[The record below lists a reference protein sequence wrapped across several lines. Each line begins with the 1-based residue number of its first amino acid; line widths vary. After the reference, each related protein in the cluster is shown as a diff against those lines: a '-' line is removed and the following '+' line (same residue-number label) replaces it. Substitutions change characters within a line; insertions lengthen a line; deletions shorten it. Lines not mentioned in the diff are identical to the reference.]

1 MRKLKVLIEG
11 NTPDSVRL
19 VEVVATVPVATLIPA
34 LIEAM
39 QLQQTDIFGK
49 QLAYQLRL
57 AKDERVIPMDITLA
71 DAGIT
76 LGARL
81 MLEPFE
87 NDDNEN
93 NQLDFP
99 SPPFQQIEQGEY
111 VASGVNADIANAV
124 TLVDPAQFSDPQHME
139 ETQYPVY
146 LQQRDTSSL
155 YDTIGKQ
162 RPGIVEKQRRGP
174 SRRTFLLAA
183 SAVCGAGGIGLC
195 YAAYHTTIESK
206 IESLVA
212 RTPTSPHPRAVQNVP
227 VQSKPTLPTTARL
240 QFTFTK
246 HQNIARI
253 VAWSPDGKLLASCSD
268 DKHVFLWTASGTIQR
283 DILHPGGVRA
293 LVWSPDGKRVVTGA
307 NNEVSF
313 FSVQTGVRLAHST
326 RRHTQLVTSLAWTTR
341 NEMQVVSGSTDKQ
354 AIIWDTKTY
363 GSLTRYQQHNA
374 GIDVVSWSA
383 DGRTVASSSDNG
395 IVRIWN
401 AADGKDVHGYYQ
413 DAEKAMRAMAFAP
426 SGTQLAVGGDDGIVR
441 IWNALTCVNNGQRC
455 TDEPQRIHV
464 AQSPIRTLAWSP
476 NGLLLAA
483 GGNDGTFSIWDLQ
496 RNQQALLSIKQ
507 NDIVRSLA
515 WSPDGKQLA
524 SAYGTRVSI
533 WNLQ

>member
-19 VEVVATVPVATLIPA
+19 VEVVTTVPVATLIPA
-34 LIEAM
+34 LMKAM
-39 QLQQTDIFGK
+39 QLPQIDLFGK
-49 QLAYQLRL
+49 QLAYQLRF
-57 AKDERVIPMDITLA
+57 AKDGQVIPMDITLA
-71 DAGIT
+71 EAGVT

-81 MLEPFE
+81 IL
-87 NDDNEN
+87 DSLADIDGEN
-93 NQLDFP
+93 NQLAFFA
-99 SPPFQQIEQGEY
+99 PPALQQFDPAAPDVGI
-111 VASGVNADIANAV
+111 DISNAV
-124 TLVDPAQFSDPQHME
+124 TLADPAQFSDAQYME
-139 ETQYPVY
+139 ETQYPVD
-146 LQQRDTSSL
+146 LQQRNTSGL
-155 YDTIGKQ
+155 YDTMGK
-162 RPGIVEKQRRGP
+162 RPGIIEKKTRGP

-183 SAVCGAGGIGLC
+183 SAVCGIGGVGLC
-195 YAAYHTTIESK
+195 YAAYHTAIEGK

-212 RTPTSPHPRAVQNVP
+212 KKPTALHTNAVQHVQ
-227 VQSKPTLPTTARL
+227 VQSQSRQLTMAKL

-246 HQNIARI
+246 HQNIVRN

-268 DKHVFLWTASGTIQR
+268 DKHVLLWTASGAVQQ

-293 LVWSPDGKRVVTGA
+293 LAWSPDSQRLVTGA

-313 FSVQTGVRLAHST
+313 FSVQTAARLAHST
-326 RRHTQLVTSLAWTTR
+326 RRHTQIVTSLAWTSH
-341 NEMQVVSGSTDKQ
+341 NEMQVVSGGADKQ
-354 AIIWDTKTY
+354 AIVWDTKLY
-363 GSLTRYQQHNA
+363 RSLTRYEQHNA

-426 SGTQLAVGGDDGIVR
+426 IGTLLAVGGDDGIVR
-441 IWNALTCVNNGQRC
+441 IWNVLTCGNNGQRC
-455 TDEPQRIHV
+455 ADEPQRVQISQ
-464 AQSPIRTLAWSP
+464 APIRTLAWSP
-476 NGLLLAA
+476 NGLLLAV

-496 RNQQALLSIKQ
+496 QKQRALLSIKQ
-507 NDIVRSLA
+507 NDIVRSLT

-524 SAYGTRVSI
+524 SAYGMRVSI